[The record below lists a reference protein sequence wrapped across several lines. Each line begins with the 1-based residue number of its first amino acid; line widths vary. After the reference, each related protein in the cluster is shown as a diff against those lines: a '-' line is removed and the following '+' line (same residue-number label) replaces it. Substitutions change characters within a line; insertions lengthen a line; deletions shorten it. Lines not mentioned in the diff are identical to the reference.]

1 MSPYLIKTIYTMVSP
16 ALKRAQQ
23 AYRSKNKQKYLDYNK
38 KARLKYYYNNKNYQD
53 IDNMSKSF
61 ALLYAIP

>member
-1 MSPYLIKTIYTMVSP
+1 MSPYLIKTTYNMVTP
-16 ALKRAQQ
+16 ALKRAQH
-23 AYRSKNKQKYLDYNK
+23 AYRLKNKQKYLDYNK
-38 KARLKYYYNNKNYQD
+38 KSRLKYYYNNKNYKD

>member
-1 MSPYLIKTIYTMVSP
+1 MSPYLIKAIYTMVSP